1 MSCSIRIEHR
11 DFKER
16 ACLKNKVILSRTY
29 AILMNLDYHCNNME
43 SLCILLFFR
52 KTH

>member
-29 AILMNLDYHCNNME
+29 AMNAYNEFGL
-43 SLCILLFFR
+43 SL
-52 KTH
+52 